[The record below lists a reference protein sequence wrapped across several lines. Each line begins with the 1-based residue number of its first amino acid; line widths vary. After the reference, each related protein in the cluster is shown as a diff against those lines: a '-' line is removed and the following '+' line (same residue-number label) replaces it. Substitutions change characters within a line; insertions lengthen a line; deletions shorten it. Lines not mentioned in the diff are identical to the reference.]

1 MKKNEWSIVTDMSLN
16 YEKNMYFLRVLVD
29 VNRETF
35 LGLKINQIYCLSLIN

>member
-1 MKKNEWSIVTDMSLN
+1 MTTIKKNEWSIVTDMSLN
-16 YEKNMYFLRVLVD
+16 YDLFD